1 LAGSAICASAKII
14 PFVHGLSQ
22 DWNDAVVI
30 KPEYSPINLL
40 SKMFFNR
47 QPLWEQR
54 RKTVLLLWSILTG
67 LIFGGLCMA
76 VIFFQNNR
84 H

>member
-1 LAGSAICASAKII
+1 MGTD
-14 PFVHGLSQ
+14 FVIYDLETTGLSP
-22 DWNDAVVI
+22 DWHDAVVI

-40 SKMFFNR
+40 GKIFFNR

-54 RKTVLLLWSILTG
+54 RKTLLLLWSILTG

-76 VIFFQNNR
+76 VIFFQNSR